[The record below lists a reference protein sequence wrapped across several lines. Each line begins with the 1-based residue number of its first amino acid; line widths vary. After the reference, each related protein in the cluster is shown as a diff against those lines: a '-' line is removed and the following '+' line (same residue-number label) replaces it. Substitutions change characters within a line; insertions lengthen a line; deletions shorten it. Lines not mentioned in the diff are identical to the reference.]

1 MVISHVVK
9 GDSEKIMATGPERS
23 KLLHNFSLPPLKW
36 ANQRFL
42 RCMKVNCEVSTGNHR
57 RALTPFQSDNSL
69 MGKRYRDSDLERKSR
84 SSNGLESRSPVG
96 KLNKNTGEDDGG
108 IEAVREKLMLDL
120 KTETDKMKNAI
131 LRKGEEETPAPAV
144 VAEGGTMVKPWNL
157 RTRRAAC
164 KAPGGN
170 GNSTKLDDRK
180 TSFSPMRTDSA
191 MRSPMLRAFGDGV
204 NGAVKKERVKFSS
217 SLSRKE
223 VSEDFMAM
231 IGERPPRRPK
241 KRAKIVQRQLDSLFP
256 GLYLTEVNAEI
267 YKVAEIPD
275 SRKK

>member
-1 MVISHVVK
+1 MVISHVGR

-42 RCMKVNCEVSTGNHR
+42 RCMKVNCETGNHR
-57 RALTPFQSDNSL
+57 RALAPFQSGNSL
-69 MGKRYRDSDLERKSR
+69 LGKRYRDSDLERKSR
-84 SSNGLESRSPVG
+84 SPNGLESKSPVG
-96 KLNKNTGEDDGG
+96 KLNKNGGEDDDGG
-108 IEAVREKLMLDL
+108 IEAVRQKLMLDL
-120 KTETDKMKNAI
+120 KTETEKIKDAI

-170 GNSTKLDDRK
+170 GNSSKLDDRK

-191 MRSPMLRAFGDGV
+191 MRSPMLRAFGDSV

-231 IGERPPRRPK
+231 VGERPPRRPK
-241 KRAKIVQRQLDSLFP
+241 KRAKIVQRQLDSLLP

-275 SRKK
+275 SRKR